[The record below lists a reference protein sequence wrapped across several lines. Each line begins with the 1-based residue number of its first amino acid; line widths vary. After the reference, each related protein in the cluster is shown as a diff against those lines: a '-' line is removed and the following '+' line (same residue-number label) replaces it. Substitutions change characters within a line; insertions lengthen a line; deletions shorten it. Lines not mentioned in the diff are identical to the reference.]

1 MSTDLTLNESLNVY
15 NILDLLKETEVRYD
29 SLSTIN
35 PKLIARALIEI
46 RIAMEKLNLWK
57 EFLEKGKLIY
67 LTMYIKYDLLDKFD
81 MDLYKFIKQNYAL
94 FEQCKKS
101 KLRFDTNSIDL
112 LQKFKNSN
120 LNNNLFS
127 NDIHWYFIEYKNLLY
142 KLYF

>member
-1 MSTDLTLNESLNVY
+1 MSTDFTLNESLNVY
-15 NILDLLKETEVRYD
+15 NILALLKETEARYD

-46 RIAMEKLNLWK
+46 RIAMEKLGLWK

-81 MDLYKFIKQNYAL
+81 MDLYKFIKQNYIL
-94 FEQCKKS
+94 FELVKKE
-101 KLRFDTNSIDL
+101 KLRYNTYSMEL
-112 LQKFKNSN
+112 VQKFKNSN
-120 LNNNLFS
+120 LNDNLFS
-127 NDIHWYFIEYKNLLY
+127 NNIHWFFIEYKNLLY

>member
-1 MSTDLTLNESLNVY
+1 MSTDFTLNESLNVY
-15 NILDLLKETEVRYD
+15 NILALLKETEARYD

-46 RIAMEKLNLWK
+46 RIAMEKLGLWK

-81 MDLYKFIKQNYAL
+81 MDLYKFIKQNYIL
-94 FEQCKKS
+94 FELVKKE
-101 KLRFDTNSIDL
+101 KLRYNTYSMEL
-112 LQKFKNSN
+112 VQKFKNSN
-120 LNNNLFS
+120 LNDNLFL
-127 NDIHWYFIEYKNLLY
+127 NNIHWFFIEYKNLLY

>member
-1 MSTDLTLNESLNVY
+1 MSNDFTLNESLNVF
-15 NILDLLKETEVRYD
+15 NILEILKETEARYD

-46 RIAMEKLNLWK
+46 RIAMEKLGLWK

-81 MDLYKFIKQNYAL
+81 MNLYKFIKQNYIL
-94 FEQCKKS
+94 FENVKKE
-101 KLRFDTNSIDL
+101 KLRYNTNSMEL
-112 LQKFKNSN
+112 VQKFENSN

-127 NDIHWYFIEYKNLLY
+127 NDIHWFFIEYKNLLY